1 MKMRRRS
8 TIAATICVI
17 AFATSCGRGDTAD
30 TSRAAQPPT
39 VCTTAGVKDVVTWFG
54 RQLQNVSLLGP
65 DSILT
70 RQIRESYAPFATQA
84 QLEAWLAAPQSAPGR
99 KASSPW
105 PDRVE
110 IDSVR
115 AGENGSCVVD
125 GRLIYVSSGDAPSS
139 SGAIREN
146 VSIRLSDEG
155 GWKVSRWETKQ

>member
-1 MKMRRRS
+1 MRRRR
-8 TIAATICVI
+8 TVAAAIAASIFAI
-17 AFATSCGRGDTAD
+17 ACGRGETAGDTKA
-30 TSRAAQPPT
+30 AAQPPT
-39 VCTTAGVKDVVTWFG
+39 VCTTGGVKDVVTWFG

-84 QLEAWLAAPQSAPGR
+84 QLEAWLAAPRSAPGR

-115 AGENGSCVVD
+115 AGENGACLVD
-125 GRLIYVSSGDAPSS
+125 GRLIYVSSGDVPSN
-139 SGAIREN
+139 SGAIRES
-146 VSIRLSDEG
+146 VSIRLTDEA
-155 GWKVSRWETKQ
+155 GWKVSSWETKQ